1 MKNVE
6 LIADL
11 VAYLAR
17 SVRQEVAGMSEEE
30 LTWQPDAEGNSIAI
44 TVWHFSRWLDLL
56 TVRAFENRPPE
67 EEQWQTRGWAKK
79 TGYDPR
85 GIGYQGFGALTGY
98 TQEEVAAVPVLSADE
113 LLTYLDQVCEAL
125 QQHLLLLPEEALYQP
140 AMGLGGRR
148 TPYQWIKSI
157 LLGSYGHLGEIEA
170 LKAMQG
176 RAQART
182 DRVLDHEKKSGT

>member
-1 MKNVE
+1 M
-6 LIADL
+6 
-11 VAYLAR
+11 
-17 SVRQEVAGMSEEE
+17 
-30 LTWQPDAEGNSIAI
+30 TWQPDTEGNSITI

-56 TVRAFENRPPE
+56 TVRALENRPPE
-67 EEQWQTRGWAKK
+67 EEQWQTRGCAQK

-85 GIGYQGFGALTGY
+85 GIGYQGFGALTDY
-98 TQEEVAAVPVLSADE
+98 TQEEVAAIPVLSADE

-125 QQHLLLLPEEALYQP
+125 RQHLLSLPEEALYQP

-176 RAQART
+176 RTQALASRGL
-182 DRVLDHEKKSGT
+182 DRDHVPLPK